1 MGNCAGGQPKKDPKQ
16 LTDEEVNLLLQ
27 NTRLTRPQILALHAN
42 FLKECPSGKLT
53 KKDFVKLFKEV
64 HPSENK
70 KEKADKFCQ
79 YVFKVIDKQNQGYI
93 SFQDFVLCFALT
105 SDGDLREKCEFA
117 FKLYDLDKDGKISK
131 KEMTQVLTALYDLS
145 GIDARKGDQ
154 APQKKVEDIIK
165 KINLTYAP
173 PPPPAETAAVEQP
186 KSPAKDK
193 KAAKPAKDKKPAKAA
208 KPAKEAKLPEFI
220 TKEQFIDACS
230 SDEQLKKL
238 FVDSIFANHGKTTD
252 EMIND
257 DGAPITITTS
267 TSITSQP
274 ADTRKTINIQG
285 PSLSLEKGFK
295 APSVSINSTKLDR
308 AVDEE
313 PIVKDGGEAAAAAT
327 VVPPNSADLN
337 ADLQKL
343 VDSVNSASD
352 GIHVTV
358 TETETKT
365 ETKTVS
371 VNNGE
376 PVVEETTT
384 TTVTSTSNHADSSVA
399 ADAILNSVVA
409 PAAAVDQAED
419 EKNKDENKQ

>member
-154 APQKKVEDIIK
+154 APQKKVDDIIK
-165 KINLTYAP
+165 KINLTYAA
-173 PPPPAETAAVEQP
+173 PAPVEPAAEPVVEP

-193 KAAKPAKDKKPAKAA
+193 KGAKPAKPAKPAKAA
-208 KPAKEAKLPEFI
+208 KPAKPAKLPEFI

-257 DGAPITITTS
+257 DGTPISITT
-267 TSITSQP
+267 TTTVTNP
-274 ADTRKTINIQG
+274 TDTRKTINIQG

-313 PIVKDGGEAAAAAT
+313 PINKDGDVAVA
-327 VVPPNSADLN
+327 SLDLDT
-337 ADLQKL
+337 DLQRL
-343 VDSVNSASD
+343 ADSIKEVSD
-352 GIHVTV
+352 NNNGGIHVTV
-358 TETETKT
+358 TESETKT
-365 ETKTVS
+365 ETKTVR
-371 VNNGE
+371 VNGDAI
-376 PVVEETTT
+376 VEETTT
-384 TTVTSTSNHADSSVA
+384 HTTVTSSSNDVV
-399 ADAILNSVVA
+399 DALVESALNSGGSDAA
-409 PAAAVDQAED
+409 PALDQESH
-419 EKNKDENKQ
+419 KNKDENKQ